1 MSARANNVPAN
12 EVKNGLSL
20 LTGALA
26 ALVVLLSFVGA
37 LGVAIVREATD
48 ASLYGERSRA
58 AVKEAMG
65 LASEDEVSAYIGVD
79 EKTQAEFARQTALY
93 MAYGKSGEAAALP
106 LLSEREQAHMAD
118 VRALIAVCDRVKAF
132 CVPLAAA
139 LTVAMAWTGVRLA
152 RRRRTAALGAA
163 AGLGVL
169 SLLIA
174 LGALYLHTAGF
185 QRAFTDL
192 HGRVF
197 TNDLWLMNPRTDI
210 LIRMMPQLLFEQAA
224 VRVAR
229 QTLSGFGLT
238 LAMLL
243 AIYALLDGMSRRQL
257 TEKKQ
262 P

>member
-1 MSARANNVPAN
+1 MSVRANNAPVN
-12 EVKNGLSL
+12 RGLSL

-65 LASEDEVSAYIGVD
+65 LVSEDEVSAYIGVD
-79 EKTQAEFARQTALY
+79 EKTQAEFARQAALY
-93 MAYGKSGEAAALP
+93 MAYGKSGEPAALP
-106 LLSEREQAHMAD
+106 LLSERENVHMAD

-152 RRRRTAALGAA
+152 RRRRKVALGAL

-169 SLLIA
+169 VLLIA
-174 LGALYLHTAGF
+174 LGALYLRAAGF
-185 QRAFTDL
+185 ERAFIAL
-192 HGRVF
+192 HELIF
-197 TNDLWLMNPRTDI
+197 SNDLWLMNPQTDI

-224 VRVAR
+224 VRVVR
-229 QTLSGFGLT
+229 ETLGGFGLT
-238 LAMLL
+238 LAMLFV
-243 AIYALLDGMSRRQL
+243 IYALLDGMSRRQL
-257 TEKKQ
+257 TEKRQ

>member
-1 MSARANNVPAN
+1 M
-12 EVKNGLSL
+12 KNGLSP

-37 LGVAIVREATD
+37 LCGAIVREATD

-65 LASEDEVSAYIGVD
+65 LATEDEVSVYIGVD
-79 EKTQAEFARQTALY
+79 EETQAGFARRTALY
-93 MAYGKSGEAAALP
+93 MAYGKSGEPAALP

-132 CVPLAAA
+132 CVPLAGTLA
-139 LTVAMAWTGVRLA
+139 VAMAWTGVRLA
-152 RRRRTAALGAA
+152 RRRRQVALGTL
-163 AGLGVL
+163 AGLGVIL
-169 SLLIA
+169 LLIA
-174 LGALYLHTAGF
+174 LGTLYLRAAGF
-185 QRAFTDL
+185 ERAFIGL
-192 HGRVF
+192 HELVF
-197 TNDLWLMNPRTDI
+197 TNDLWLMNPQTDI
-210 LIRMMPQLLFEQAA
+210 LIRMMPQRLFEQAA
-224 VRVAR
+224 VRVAKG
-229 QTLSGFGLT
+229 TCGGFGLT
-238 LAMLL
+238 LAMLF